1 MHVAGA
7 SRFTGTACRRA
18 GPTIDGQGCAVG
30 HLELWQGLPYLPI
43 MGIRAPCRGSGRP
56 RDPSVPLPVS
66 RSLSYLETFAWESTP
81 LGGRAGWPVALR
93 TTYDLLMASPFA
105 MCATWGAEQ
114 TLIYNHAYAPFLGAR
129 HPAALGQPI
138 HEVWVELWD
147 EIAPLIDRA
156 RAGEALHFVDKHFVM
171 TRNGYPEDTY
181 WSFSYSP
188 LRDGERI
195 VGMLNITTETTAS
208 VQAHRQRDIAEA
220 ALRRHNLTLEQEL
233 SARIDERD
241 SARAAKSSVLAAAER
256 VQLALAAGAI
266 IGTWYW
272 DLPTDRFTVDEAFAS
287 HFGLDPA
294 LGRDGLSLAQV
305 VANVHP
311 DDQAG
316 LAAAIADVLGRGGR
330 YAHQYR
336 VRRRDGRY
344 YWLEA
349 NGHVE
354 LAADGTPLRF
364 PGVLLDVDARRALAD
379 ERDRALAEL
388 RDLTATL
395 EQRVEERTAD
405 LRRSEEAL
413 RQSQKMEA
421 VGQLTGGLAHD
432 FNNLLA
438 GISGS
443 LDLMD
448 LRIGQGR
455 FTELEKY
462 LLAAQGSAK
471 RAAALTHRLLAFARR
486 QTLAPEAT
494 VVNQLVGGML
504 DLVQRTVGP
513 AIQVHFTSLPD
524 DQPLLVDQSQLE
536 NALLNLCINARDAMP
551 NGGRILIAAS
561 YRILGDGDTRDF
573 ELPPGRYLHL
583 SVTDTGSGMTAEV
596 AAKAFEPF
604 FTTKPMGQGT
614 GLGLSMIYGFARQ
627 SGGQLRLRST
637 PGEGTTVCLYLP
649 LRPVEQPG
657 ETPLADG
664 RPCPLEG
671 ANATVLVVDDE
682 PTVRM
687 LVTDLLRELGYVIIE
702 AADGAGG
709 LEVLHSDARIDLL
722 VTDVGLPGGMN
733 GRQLADAARVHRPA
747 LKVLFITGFAETSL
761 LSDGHLEPGMAIL
774 TKPFAVEA
782 LAQRVKGLVEV
793 G

>member
-1 MHVAGA
+1 M
-7 SRFTGTACRRA
+7 
-18 GPTIDGQGCAVG
+18 
-30 HLELWQGLPYLPI
+30 
-43 MGIRAPCRGSGRP
+43 
-56 RDPSVPLPVS
+56 
-66 RSLSYLETFAWESTP
+66 SYLETFAWESTP

-241 SARAAKSSVLAAAER
+241 SARAAESSVLAAAER

-443 LDLMD
+443 LDLMG

-561 YRILGDGDTRDF
+561 YRTLGDGDTRDF

-637 PGEGTTVCLYLP
+637 PEEGTTVCLYLP

-657 ETPLADG
+657 ETPLVDG

-782 LAQRVKGLVEV
+782 LAQRVKGLVA

>member
-1 MHVAGA
+1 M
-7 SRFTGTACRRA
+7 
-18 GPTIDGQGCAVG
+18 
-30 HLELWQGLPYLPI
+30 
-43 MGIRAPCRGSGRP
+43 
-56 RDPSVPLPVS
+56 
-66 RSLSYLETFAWESTP
+66 SYLETFAWESTP
-81 LGGRAGWPVALR
+81 LGGRTNWSIALR

-114 TLIYNHAYAPFLGAR
+114 TLIYNQAYAPFLGAR

-138 HEVWVELWD
+138 REVWVELWD

-156 RAGEALHFVDKHFVM
+156 QAGEALHFVDKHFLM

-188 LRDGERI
+188 LRDGEAI

-208 VQAHRQRDIAEA
+208 VQAHRQRDVAEA

-233 SARIDERD
+233 SARIDELD
-241 SARAAKSSVLAAAER
+241 SVRAAESSVLAAAER
-256 VQLALAAGAI
+256 VKLALAAGAI

-272 DLPTDRFTVDEAFAS
+272 DLPTDRFTVDEAFAT

-294 LGRDGLSLAQV
+294 LGHDGLSLAQV
-305 VANVHP
+305 VATVHP

-316 LAAAIADVLGRGGR
+316 LAAAIAEVLGRGGR

-349 NGHVE
+349 NGHVD
-354 LAADGTPLRF
+354 LAPDGTPLRF

-379 ERDRALAEL
+379 ERDRALADL
-388 RDLTATL
+388 RELTATL
-395 EQRVEERTAD
+395 EQRVEERTEE

-443 LDLMD
+443 LDLMS

-486 QTLAPEAT
+486 QTLAPEST
-494 VVNQLVGGML
+494 DVNQLVGGML

-513 AIQVHFTSLPD
+513 AIQVHFTRLPD

-536 NALLNLCINARDAMP
+536 NAVLNLCINARDAMP
-551 NGGRILIAAS
+551 NGGRILIEAS
-561 YRILGDGDTRDF
+561 HRTLGEANTRDF
-573 ELPPGRYLHL
+573 ELAPGRYLHL
-583 SVTDTGSGMTAEV
+583 SVTDTGSGMTADI
-596 AAKAFEPF
+596 AAKACEPF
-604 FTTKPMGQGT
+604 FTTKPLGQGT

-627 SGGQLRLRST
+627 SGGQLRLRSI

-649 LRPVEQPG
+649 LRPAERPCD
-657 ETPLADG
+657 TSLADG
-664 RPCPLEG
+664 RPCLLEG

-782 LAQRVKGLVEV
+782 LAQRVKGLVE

>member
-1 MHVAGA
+1 M
-7 SRFTGTACRRA
+7 
-18 GPTIDGQGCAVG
+18 
-30 HLELWQGLPYLPI
+30 
-43 MGIRAPCRGSGRP
+43 
-56 RDPSVPLPVS
+56 
-66 RSLSYLETFAWESTP
+66 SYLESFAWETTP
-81 LGGRAGWPVALR
+81 LGARASWPVALR

-114 TLIYNHAYAPFLGAR
+114 TLIYNQAYAPFLGAR

-138 HEVWVELWD
+138 DKVWAELWD
-147 EIAPLIDRA
+147 EIAPLIERTLS
-156 RAGEALHFVDKHFVM
+156 GEALHFVDKHFVM
-171 TRNGYPEDTY
+171 TRNGYPEDIY

-188 LRDGERI
+188 LRDGEAI
-195 VGMLNITTETTAS
+195 VGMLNITTETTAG
-208 VQAHRQRDIAEA
+208 VQAHHQRDVAEA
-220 ALRRHNLTLEQEL
+220 ALRRHNLTLEREL

-241 SARAAKSSVLAAAER
+241 SARAAESSVLAAAER

-272 DLPTDRFTVDEAFAS
+272 DLPTDRFTVDEAFALN
-287 HFGLDPA
+287 FGLDPA

-305 VANVHP
+305 VATVHP

-316 LAAAIADVLGRGGR
+316 LAAAIADVIGRGGR

-336 VRRRDGRY
+336 VRRGDGRY

-354 LAADGTPLRF
+354 LAPDGTPLRF

-395 EQRVEERTAD
+395 EQRVEERTEE

-443 LDLMD
+443 LDLMS

-551 NGGRILIAAS
+551 KGGRILIAAS
-561 YRILGDGDTRDF
+561 HRTLGEADSRDF
-573 ELPPGRYLHL
+573 ELAPGRYLHL
-583 SVTDTGSGMTAEV
+583 SVTDTGSGMTPEV

-649 LRPVEQPG
+649 LRPVERPCG
-657 ETPLADG
+657 LPLAEG
-664 RPCPLEG
+664 RPCLLEG
-671 ANATVLVVDDE
+671 AHATVLVVDDE

-733 GRQLADAARVHRPA
+733 GRQLADAARVQRPA

-782 LAQRVKGLVEV
+782 LAQRVKGLVA

>member
-1 MHVAGA
+1 MSDFA
-7 SRFTGTACRRA
+7 
-18 GPTIDGQGCAVG
+18 
-30 HLELWQGLPYLPI
+30 
-43 MGIRAPCRGSGRP
+43 
-56 RDPSVPLPVS
+56 
-66 RSLSYLETFAWESTP
+66 TFDWASTP
-81 LGGRAGWPVALR
+81 LGARLAWSAALR

-105 MCATWGAEQ
+105 MCAMWGPRR
-114 TLIYNHAYAPFLGAR
+114 TFFYNAAYAPFLGQR

-138 HEVWVELWD
+138 EQVWAELWD
-147 EIAPLIDRA
+147 EIAPLIDQA
-156 RAGEALHFVDKHFVM
+156 MAGEPVRFVDKQLVM
-171 TRNGYPEDTY
+171 TRNGYREETY
-181 WSFSYSP
+181 WTFSYSP
-188 LRDGERI
+188 LYEDETV
-195 VGMLNITTETTAS
+195 VGFLNITTETTAS
-208 VQAHRQRDIAEA
+208 VLAHRQRDAAEA
-220 ALRRHNLTLEQEL
+220 ALRRHNLSLEQEL
-233 SARIDERD
+233 SVRIDERD
-241 SARAAKSSVLAAAER
+241 SAREAESNARVNAER
-256 VQLALAAGAI
+256 VRLALAAGAI

-272 DLPTDRFTVDEAFAS
+272 DLPTDRFTVDEAFATS
-287 HFGLDPA
+287 FGLDPA
-294 LGRDGLSLAQV
+294 LGRIGLSLAQV
-305 VANVHP
+305 GANVHP

-316 LAAAIADVLGRGGR
+316 LAAAIAEVIGRGGR

-354 LAADGTPLRF
+354 LAPDGTPLRF

-379 ERDRALAEL
+379 ERDRALADL

-395 EQRVEERTAD
+395 EQRVEQRTQE

-421 VGQLTGGLAHD
+421 VGQLTGGIAHD

-443 LDLMD
+443 LDLMS

-486 QTLAPEAT
+486 QTLAPEPT
-494 VVNQLVGGML
+494 DVNQLIGGML

-513 AIQVHFTSLPD
+513 AIQVQFDSLPD

-551 NGGRILIAAS
+551 AGGRILIAAS
-561 YRILGDGDTRDF
+561 ERLIDEQGTHGFDLV
-573 ELPPGRYLHL
+573 PGRYLHL
-583 SVTDTGSGMTAEV
+583 SVTDTGSGMTPEV
-596 AAKAFEPF
+596 AAKACEPF

-627 SGGQLRLRST
+627 SGGQLRLRSV

-649 LRPVEQPG
+649 LRLAERLQTV
-657 ETPLADG
+657 PLAEG
-664 RPCPLEG
+664 VLGTLEG
-671 ANATVLVVDDE
+671 TNATILVVDDE

-687 LVTDLLRELGYVIIE
+687 LVTDLLRELGYLIVE
-702 AADGAGG
+702 AADGAAG
-709 LEVLHSDARIDLL
+709 LEMLQSDARIDLL
-722 VTDVGLPGGMN
+722 ITDVGLPGGMN

-761 LSDGHLEPGMAIL
+761 LSDGHLETGMAVL

-782 LAQRVKGLVEV
+782 LALRVKGLVE

>member
-1 MHVAGA
+1 M
-7 SRFTGTACRRA
+7 S
-18 GPTIDGQGCAVG
+18 P
-30 HLELWQGLPYLPI
+30 P
-43 MGIRAPCRGSGRP
+43 
-56 RDPSVPLPVS
+56 
-66 RSLSYLETFAWESTP
+66 LSYFETFAWEITP
-81 LGGRAGWPVALR
+81 LGGRDTWSAALA
-93 TTYDLLMASPFA
+93 TTYELLMASPFA
-105 MCATWGAEQ
+105 MCATWGPEQ
-114 TLIYNHAYAPFLGAR
+114 TLIYNAAYAPFLGAR
-129 HPAALGQPI
+129 HPQALGQPI
-138 HEVWVELWD
+138 HEVWAELWD
-147 EIAPLIDRA
+147 EIAPLIERA

-171 TRNGYPEDTY
+171 TRHGYAEDTY

-188 LRDGERI
+188 LRDGTTA
-195 VGMLNITTETTAS
+195 VGMLNISTETTAS
-208 VQAHRQRDIAEA
+208 VLAHRQRDVAEA
-220 ALRRHNLTLEQEL
+220 ALRRHNLSLEQEL

-241 SARAAKSSVLAAAER
+241 SARAAESSVLAAAER

-272 DLPTDRFTVDEAFAS
+272 DLPTDRFTVDEAFAVS
-287 HFGLDPA
+287 FGLDPA

-305 VANVHP
+305 VATVHP

-316 LAAAIADVLGRGGR
+316 LAAAIAEVIGRGGR

-336 VRRRDGRY
+336 VRRCDGRY

-354 LAADGTPLRF
+354 LAPDGTPLRF
-364 PGVLLDVDARRALAD
+364 PGVLLDVDARRALTD
-379 ERDRALAEL
+379 ERDCALADL
-388 RDLTATL
+388 RELTATL
-395 EQRVEERTAD
+395 EQRVVERTEE

-413 RQSQKMEA
+413 RQAQKMEA

-438 GISGS
+438 GIAGS
-443 LDLMD
+443 LDLMS

-486 QTLAPEAT
+486 QTLAPEPT
-494 VVNQLVGGML
+494 DVNQLVGGML

-513 AIQVHFTSLPD
+513 AIQVQFISLPD
-524 DQPLLVDQSQLE
+524 NQPLLVDQSQLE

-551 NGGRILIAAS
+551 TGGRILIEAS
-561 YRILGDGDTRDF
+561 YHQVDTQNVPRY
-573 ELPPGRYLHL
+573 ELAPGRYLHL
-583 SVTDTGSGMTAEV
+583 KVTDTGSGMTPEV
-596 AAKAFEPF
+596 AAKACEPF

-627 SGGQLRLRST
+627 SGGQLRLRSV

-649 LRPVEQPG
+649 LRLAEGLQPVPVPEG
-657 ETPLADG
+657 VIGA
-664 RPCPLEG
+664 LEG
-671 ANATVLVVDDE
+671 TNATILVVDDE

-702 AADGAGG
+702 AADGAAG
-709 LEVLHSDARIDLL
+709 LEVLQSDARIDLL

-761 LSDGHLEPGMAIL
+761 LSDGHLETGMAVL

-782 LAQRVKGLVEV
+782 LATRVKGLVE

>member
-1 MHVAGA
+1 M
-7 SRFTGTACRRA
+7 
-18 GPTIDGQGCAVG
+18 
-30 HLELWQGLPYLPI
+30 
-43 MGIRAPCRGSGRP
+43 
-56 RDPSVPLPVS
+56 
-66 RSLSYLETFAWESTP
+66 SYLESFAWETTP
-81 LGGRAGWPVALR
+81 LGRRADWSAALDAI
-93 TTYDLLMASPFA
+93 YEMLMASPFA
-105 MCATWGAEQ
+105 MCATWGTEQ
-114 TLIYNHAYAPFLGAR
+114 TLIYNHGYAPFLGAR
-129 HPAALGQPI
+129 HPAALGQPVQA
-138 HEVWVELWD
+138 VWAELWD
-147 EIAPLIDRA
+147 EIGPLIDRVL
-156 RAGEALHFVDKHFVM
+156 AGEALHFVDKHFVM

-188 LRDGERI
+188 LRDGASI

-208 VQAHRQRDIAEA
+208 VQAHRQRDVAEA

-233 SARIDERD
+233 SARIDELD
-241 SARAAKSSVLAAAER
+241 SARAAESSVLAAAER

-272 DLPTDRFTVDEAFAS
+272 DLPTDRFTVDEAFAIN
-287 HFGLDPA
+287 FGLDPA

-305 VANVHP
+305 VATVHP

-316 LAAAIADVLGRGGR
+316 LAAAIAEVIGRGGR

-336 VRRRDGRY
+336 VRRRDGHY

-354 LAADGTPLRF
+354 LAPDGTPLRF

-379 ERDRALAEL
+379 ERDRALADL

-395 EQRVEERTAD
+395 EQRVEERTEE

-421 VGQLTGGLAHD
+421 VGQLTGGIAHD

-443 LDLMD
+443 LDLMS

-462 LLAAQGSAK
+462 LTAAQGSAK

-494 VVNQLVGGML
+494 DVNQLVGGML

-513 AIQVHFTSLPD
+513 AIQVQFNSLPD
-524 DQPLLVDQSQLE
+524 NQPLLVDQSQLE

-551 NGGRILIAAS
+551 VGGRILIAAS
-561 YRILGDGDTRDF
+561 ERLIEAQGADGFD
-573 ELPPGRYLHL
+573 LVPGHYLHL
-583 SVTDTGSGMTAEV
+583 SVADTGSGMTPEV
-596 AAKAFEPF
+596 AAKACEPF
-604 FTTKPMGQGT
+604 FTTKPLGQGT

-627 SGGQLRLRST
+627 SGGQLRLRSKV
-637 PGEGTTVCLYLP
+637 GEGTTVCLYLP
-649 LRPVEQPG
+649 LRPAECPS
-657 ETPLADG
+657 EPALACDLTG
-664 RPCPLEG
+664 TLEG

-709 LEVLHSDARIDLL
+709 LEVLHSDARVDLL

-774 TKPFAVEA
+774 TKPFAVDT
-782 LAQRVKGLVEV
+782 LAQRVKGLVE

>member
-1 MHVAGA
+1 M
-7 SRFTGTACRRA
+7 
-18 GPTIDGQGCAVG
+18 
-30 HLELWQGLPYLPI
+30 
-43 MGIRAPCRGSGRP
+43 
-56 RDPSVPLPVS
+56 
-66 RSLSYLETFAWESTP
+66 SYLESFAWETTP
-81 LGGRAGWPVALR
+81 LGARASWPVALR

-114 TLIYNHAYAPFLGAR
+114 TLIYNQAYAPFLGAR

-138 HEVWVELWD
+138 DKVWAELWD
-147 EIAPLIDRA
+147 EIAPLIERTLS
-156 RAGEALHFVDKHFVM
+156 GEALHFVDKHFVM

-188 LRDGERI
+188 LRDGEAI
-195 VGMLNITTETTAS
+195 VGMLNITTETTAG
-208 VQAHRQRDIAEA
+208 VQALHQRDVAEA

-241 SARAAKSSVLAAAER
+241 SARAAESSVLAAAER

-272 DLPTDRFTVDEAFAS
+272 DLPTDRFTVDEAFAIN
-287 HFGLDPA
+287 FGLDPA

-305 VANVHP
+305 VASVHP

-316 LAAAIADVLGRGGR
+316 LAAAIADVIARGGR

-336 VRRRDGRY
+336 VRRSDGRY

-354 LAADGTPLRF
+354 LAPDGTPLRF

-395 EQRVEERTAD
+395 EQRVEERTEE

-443 LDLMD
+443 LDLMS

-551 NGGRILIAAS
+551 KGGRILIAAS
-561 YRILGDGDTRDF
+561 HRTLGEADSRDF
-573 ELPPGRYLHL
+573 ELAPGRYLHL
-583 SVTDTGSGMTAEV
+583 SVTDTGSGMPPEV

-627 SGGQLRLRST
+627 SGGQLRLRSM

-649 LRPVEQPG
+649 LRPVERPYGSPLAAGQPG
-657 ETPLADG
+657 L
-664 RPCPLEG
+664 LEG
-671 ANATVLVVDDE
+671 AHATVLVVDDE

-733 GRQLADAARVHRPA
+733 GRQLADAARVQRPA

-782 LAQRVKGLVEV
+782 LAQRVKGLVA

>member
-1 MHVAGA
+1 
-7 SRFTGTACRRA
+7 
-18 GPTIDGQGCAVG
+18 
-30 HLELWQGLPYLPI
+30 
-43 MGIRAPCRGSGRP
+43 
-56 RDPSVPLPVS
+56 
-66 RSLSYLETFAWESTP
+66 LSYLESFAWETTP
-81 LGGRAGWPVALR
+81 LGARASWPVALR

-114 TLIYNHAYAPFLGAR
+114 TLIYNQAYAPFLGAR

-138 HEVWVELWD
+138 DKVWAELWD
-147 EIAPLIDRA
+147 EIAPLIERTLS
-156 RAGEALHFVDKHFVM
+156 GEALHFVDKHFVM

-188 LRDGERI
+188 LRDGEAI
-195 VGMLNITTETTAS
+195 VGMLNITTETTAG
-208 VQAHRQRDIAEA
+208 VQAHHQRDVAEA

-241 SARAAKSSVLAAAER
+241 SARAAESSVLAAAER

-272 DLPTDRFTVDEAFAS
+272 DLPTDRFTVDEAFAMN
-287 HFGLDPA
+287 FGLDPA

-305 VANVHP
+305 VATVHP

-316 LAAAIADVLGRGGR
+316 LAAAIADVIARGGR

-336 VRRRDGRY
+336 VRRSDGRY

-354 LAADGTPLRF
+354 LAPDGTPLRF

-395 EQRVEERTAD
+395 EQRVEERTEE

-443 LDLMD
+443 LDLMS

-551 NGGRILIAAS
+551 KGGRILIAAS
-561 YRILGDGDTRDF
+561 HRTLGEGDSRDF
-573 ELPPGRYLHL
+573 ELAPGRYLHL
-583 SVTDTGSGMTAEV
+583 SVTDTGSGMPPEV

-627 SGGQLRLRST
+627 SGGQLRLRSM

-649 LRPVEQPG
+649 LRPV
-657 ETPLADG
+657 G
-664 RPCPLEG
+664 RPCGLPLAAGQPGLLEG
-671 ANATVLVVDDE
+671 AHATVLVVDDE

-733 GRQLADAARVHRPA
+733 GRQLADAARVQRPA

-782 LAQRVKGLVEV
+782 LAQRVRSLVA

>member
-1 MHVAGA
+1 M
-7 SRFTGTACRRA
+7 
-18 GPTIDGQGCAVG
+18 
-30 HLELWQGLPYLPI
+30 
-43 MGIRAPCRGSGRP
+43 
-56 RDPSVPLPVS
+56 
-66 RSLSYLETFAWESTP
+66 SYLESFAWETTP
-81 LGGRAGWPVALR
+81 LGARASWPVALR

-114 TLIYNHAYAPFLGAR
+114 TLIYNQAYAPFLGAR
-129 HPAALGQPI
+129 HPAALGLPI
-138 HEVWVELWD
+138 DEVWAELWD
-147 EIAPLIDRA
+147 EIAPLIA
-156 RAGEALHFVDKHFVM
+156 RTLAGEALHFVDKHFVM

-208 VQAHRQRDIAEA
+208 VQAHRQRDVAEA

-233 SARIDERD
+233 SARIDELD
-241 SARAAKSSVLAAAER
+241 SARAAESSVLAAAER

-272 DLPTDRFTVDEAFAS
+272 DLPTDRFTVDEAFAIN
-287 HFGLDPA
+287 FGLDPA

-305 VANVHP
+305 VATVHP

-316 LAAAIADVLGRGGR
+316 LAAAIADVIGRGGR

-336 VRRRDGRY
+336 VRRSDGRY

-354 LAADGTPLRF
+354 LAPDGTPLRF

-379 ERDRALAEL
+379 ERDRALADL

-395 EQRVEERTAD
+395 EQRVEERTEE

-443 LDLMD
+443 LDLMS

-462 LLAAQGSAK
+462 LTAAQSSAK

-494 VVNQLVGGML
+494 EVNQLVGGLL

-513 AIQVHFTSLPD
+513 AIQVQFSSLPD

-551 NGGRILIAAS
+551 KGGRILIAAS
-561 YRILGDGDTRDF
+561 HRTLGEADIRDF
-573 ELPPGRYLHL
+573 ELAPGRYLHL
-583 SVTDTGSGMTAEV
+583 SVTD
-596 AAKAFEPF
+596 
-604 FTTKPMGQGT
+604 
-614 GLGLSMIYGFARQ
+614 
-627 SGGQLRLRST
+627 
-637 PGEGTTVCLYLP
+637 
-649 LRPVEQPG
+649 
-657 ETPLADG
+657 
-664 RPCPLEG
+664 
-671 ANATVLVVDDE
+671 
-682 PTVRM
+682 
-687 LVTDLLRELGYVIIE
+687 
-702 AADGAGG
+702 
-709 LEVLHSDARIDLL
+709 
-722 VTDVGLPGGMN
+722 
-733 GRQLADAARVHRPA
+733 
-747 LKVLFITGFAETSL
+747 
-761 LSDGHLEPGMAIL
+761 
-774 TKPFAVEA
+774 
-782 LAQRVKGLVEV
+782 
-793 G
+793 

>member
-1 MHVAGA
+1 M
-7 SRFTGTACRRA
+7 
-18 GPTIDGQGCAVG
+18 
-30 HLELWQGLPYLPI
+30 
-43 MGIRAPCRGSGRP
+43 
-56 RDPSVPLPVS
+56 
-66 RSLSYLETFAWESTP
+66 SYLESFAWETTP
-81 LGGRAGWPVALR
+81 LGARASWPVALR

-114 TLIYNHAYAPFLGAR
+114 TLIYNQAYAPFLGAR

-138 HEVWVELWD
+138 DKVWAELWD
-147 EIAPLIDRA
+147 EIAPLIERTLS
-156 RAGEALHFVDKHFVM
+156 GEALHFVDKHFVM

-188 LRDGERI
+188 LRDGEAI
-195 VGMLNITTETTAS
+195 VGMLNITTETTAG
-208 VQAHRQRDIAEA
+208 VQAHHQRDVAEA

-241 SARAAKSSVLAAAER
+241 SARAAESSVLAAAER

-272 DLPTDRFTVDEAFAS
+272 DLPTDRFTVDEAFAIN
-287 HFGLDPA
+287 FGLDPA

-305 VANVHP
+305 VATVHP

-316 LAAAIADVLGRGGR
+316 LAAAIADVIARGGR

-336 VRRRDGRY
+336 VRRSDGRY

-354 LAADGTPLRF
+354 LAPDGTPLRF

-395 EQRVEERTAD
+395 EQRVEERTEE

-443 LDLMD
+443 LDLMS

-551 NGGRILIAAS
+551 KGGRILIAAS
-561 YRILGDGDTRDF
+561 HRTLGEGDSRDF
-573 ELPPGRYLHL
+573 ELAPGRYLHL
-583 SVTDTGSGMTAEV
+583 SVTDTGSGMPPEV

-627 SGGQLRLRST
+627 SGGQLRLRSM

-649 LRPVEQPG
+649 LRPV
-657 ETPLADG
+657 G
-664 RPCPLEG
+664 RPCGSPLAAGQPGLLEG
-671 ANATVLVVDDE
+671 AHATVLVVDDE

-733 GRQLADAARVHRPA
+733 GRQLADAARVQRPA

-782 LAQRVKGLVEV
+782 LAQRVRSLVA

>member
-1 MHVAGA
+1 
-7 SRFTGTACRRA
+7 
-18 GPTIDGQGCAVG
+18 
-30 HLELWQGLPYLPI
+30 
-43 MGIRAPCRGSGRP
+43 
-56 RDPSVPLPVS
+56 
-66 RSLSYLETFAWESTP
+66 
-81 LGGRAGWPVALR
+81 
-93 TTYDLLMASPFA
+93 

-114 TLIYNHAYAPFLGAR
+114 TLIYNQAYAPFLGAR

-138 HEVWVELWD
+138 DKVWAELWD
-147 EIAPLIDRA
+147 EIAPLIERTL
-156 RAGEALHFVDKHFVM
+156 AGEALHFVDKHFVM

-188 LRDGERI
+188 LRDGEAI
-195 VGMLNITTETTAS
+195 VGMLNITTETTAG
-208 VQAHRQRDIAEA
+208 VQALHQRDVAEA

-241 SARAAKSSVLAAAER
+241 SARAAESSVLAAAER

-272 DLPTDRFTVDEAFAS
+272 DLPTDRFTVDEAFAIN
-287 HFGLDPA
+287 FGLDPA

-305 VANVHP
+305 VASVHP

-316 LAAAIADVLGRGGR
+316 LAAAIADVIARGGR

-336 VRRRDGRY
+336 VRRSDGRY

-354 LAADGTPLRF
+354 LAPDGTPLRF

-395 EQRVEERTAD
+395 EQRVEERTEE

-443 LDLMD
+443 LDLMS

-551 NGGRILIAAS
+551 KGGRILIAAS
-561 YRILGDGDTRDF
+561 HRTLGEADSRDF
-573 ELPPGRYLHL
+573 ELAPGRYLHL
-583 SVTDTGSGMTAEV
+583 SVTDTGSGMPPEV

-627 SGGQLRLRST
+627 SGGQLRLRSM

-649 LRPVEQPG
+649 LRPVEQPCG
-657 ETPLADG
+657 SPLAAG
-664 RPCPLEG
+664 QSGLLEG
-671 ANATVLVVDDE
+671 AHATVLVVDDE

-733 GRQLADAARVHRPA
+733 GRQLADAARVQRPA

-782 LAQRVKGLVEV
+782 LAQRVKGLVA

>member
-1 MHVAGA
+1 M
-7 SRFTGTACRRA
+7 
-18 GPTIDGQGCAVG
+18 
-30 HLELWQGLPYLPI
+30 
-43 MGIRAPCRGSGRP
+43 
-56 RDPSVPLPVS
+56 
-66 RSLSYLETFAWESTP
+66 SYLESFAWETTP
-81 LGGRAGWPVALR
+81 LGARASWPVALR

-114 TLIYNHAYAPFLGAR
+114 TLIYNQAYAPFLGAR

-138 HEVWVELWD
+138 DKVWAELWD
-147 EIAPLIDRA
+147 EIAPLIERTLS
-156 RAGEALHFVDKHFVM
+156 GEALHFVDKHFVM

-188 LRDGERI
+188 LRDGEAI
-195 VGMLNITTETTAS
+195 VGMLNITTETTAG
-208 VQAHRQRDIAEA
+208 VQAHHQRDVAEA

-241 SARAAKSSVLAAAER
+241 SARAAESSVLAAAER

-272 DLPTDRFTVDEAFAS
+272 DLPTDRFTVDEAFAIN
-287 HFGLDPA
+287 FGLDPA

-305 VANVHP
+305 VATVHP

-316 LAAAIADVLGRGGR
+316 LAAAIADVIARGGR

-336 VRRRDGRY
+336 VRRSDGRY

-354 LAADGTPLRF
+354 LAPDGTPLRF

-395 EQRVEERTAD
+395 EQRVEERTEE

-443 LDLMD
+443 LDLMS

-561 YRILGDGDTRDF
+561 HRTLGEGDSRDF
-573 ELPPGRYLHL
+573 ELAPGRYLHL
-583 SVTDTGSGMTAEV
+583 SVTDTGSGMPPEV

-627 SGGQLRLRST
+627 SGGQLRLRSM

-649 LRPVEQPG
+649 LRPV
-657 ETPLADG
+657 G
-664 RPCPLEG
+664 RPCGSPLAAGQPGLLEG
-671 ANATVLVVDDE
+671 AHATVLVVDDE

-733 GRQLADAARVHRPA
+733 GRQLADAARVQRPA

-782 LAQRVKGLVEV
+782 LAQRVRSLVA

>member
-1 MHVAGA
+1 
-7 SRFTGTACRRA
+7 
-18 GPTIDGQGCAVG
+18 
-30 HLELWQGLPYLPI
+30 
-43 MGIRAPCRGSGRP
+43 
-56 RDPSVPLPVS
+56 
-66 RSLSYLETFAWESTP
+66 
-81 LGGRAGWPVALR
+81 
-93 TTYDLLMASPFA
+93 

>member
-1 MHVAGA
+1 
-7 SRFTGTACRRA
+7 
-18 GPTIDGQGCAVG
+18 
-30 HLELWQGLPYLPI
+30 
-43 MGIRAPCRGSGRP
+43 
-56 RDPSVPLPVS
+56 
-66 RSLSYLETFAWESTP
+66 
-81 LGGRAGWPVALR
+81 
-93 TTYDLLMASPFA
+93 

-114 TLIYNHAYAPFLGAR
+114 TLIYNPAYAPFLGAR

-138 HEVWVELWD
+138 HEVWAELWC
-147 EIAPLIDRA
+147 EIAPLIERTL
-156 RAGEALHFVDKHFVM
+156 AGEALHFVDKHFVM

-188 LRDGERI
+188 LRDGETI

-208 VQAHRQRDIAEA
+208 VQAHRQRDVAEA
-220 ALRRHNLTLEQEL
+220 ALRRHNLSLEQEL

-241 SARAAKSSVLAAAER
+241 SAREAESNARVNAER
-256 VQLALAAGAI
+256 VRLALAAGAI

-272 DLPTDRFTVDEAFAS
+272 DLPTDRFTVDEAFAAS
-287 HFGLDPA
+287 FGLDPA
-294 LGRDGLSLAQV
+294 LGRSGLSLAQV

-316 LAAAIADVLGRGGR
+316 LATAIAEVIGRGGR

-354 LAADGTPLRF
+354 LAPDGTPLRF
-364 PGVLLDVDARRALAD
+364 PGVLLDVDGRRALAD
-379 ERDRALAEL
+379 ERDRALADL
-388 RDLTATL
+388 RELTATL
-395 EQRVEERTAD
+395 EQRVEERTEE

-443 LDLMD
+443 LDLMS

-486 QTLAPEAT
+486 QTLAPEPT
-494 VVNQLVGGML
+494 LVNQLVGGML

-513 AIQVHFTSLPD
+513 SIQVQFVSLPD

-551 NGGRILIAAS
+551 GGGRILIEAS
-561 YRILGDGDTRDF
+561 YLQVGTSATPDF
-573 ELPPGRYLHL
+573 ELAAGRYLHL
-583 SVTDTGSGMTAEV
+583 RVTDSGSGMTPDV

-627 SGGQLRLRST
+627 SGGQLRLRSA
-637 PGEGTTVCLYLP
+637 PGAGTTVCLYLP
-649 LRPVEQPG
+649 LR
-657 ETPLADG
+657 LAE
-664 RPCPLEG
+664 RPCELAEAKRLGVALEG

-733 GRQLADAARVHRPA
+733 GRQLADAARVYRPA

-761 LSDGHLEPGMAIL
+761 LNDGHLEPGMAIL
-774 TKPFAVEA
+774 TKPFAVET
-782 LAQRVKGLVEV
+782 LAQRVKGLVE

>member
-1 MHVAGA
+1 
-7 SRFTGTACRRA
+7 
-18 GPTIDGQGCAVG
+18 
-30 HLELWQGLPYLPI
+30 
-43 MGIRAPCRGSGRP
+43 
-56 RDPSVPLPVS
+56 
-66 RSLSYLETFAWESTP
+66 LSYLESFAWETTP
-81 LGGRAGWPVALR
+81 LGRRADWSAALNAI
-93 TTYDLLMASPFA
+93 YDMLMASPFA
-105 MCATWGAEQ
+105 MCATWGPEQ
-114 TLIYNHAYAPFLGAR
+114 TLIYNHGYAPFLGAR
-129 HPAALGQPI
+129 HPAALGQPVQA
-138 HEVWVELWD
+138 VWAELWD
-147 EIAPLIDRA
+147 EIGPLIDRVL
-156 RAGEALHFVDKHFVM
+156 AGEALHFVDKHFVM

-188 LRDGERI
+188 LRDGAAI

-208 VQAHRQRDIAEA
+208 VQAHRQRDVAEA

-233 SARIDERD
+233 SARIDELD
-241 SARAAKSSVLAAAER
+241 SARAAESSVLAAAER

-272 DLPTDRFTVDEAFAS
+272 DLPTDRFTVDEAFAVN
-287 HFGLDPA
+287 FGLDPA

-305 VANVHP
+305 VATVHP

-316 LAAAIADVLGRGGR
+316 LAAAIAEVIGRGGR

-336 VRRRDGRY
+336 VRRSDGRY

-354 LAADGTPLRF
+354 LAPDGTPLRF

-379 ERDRALAEL
+379 ERDRALADL

-395 EQRVEERTAD
+395 EQRVEERTEE

-421 VGQLTGGLAHD
+421 VGQLTGGIAHD

-443 LDLMD
+443 LDLMS

-455 FTELEKY
+455 FTELDKY
-462 LLAAQGSAK
+462 LTAAQGSAK

-494 VVNQLVGGML
+494 DVNQLVGGML

-513 AIQVHFTSLPD
+513 AIQVQFSSLLD
-524 DQPLLVDQSQLE
+524 NQPLLVDQSQLE

-551 NGGRILIAAS
+551 AGGRILIAAS
-561 YRILGDGDTRDF
+561 ERLIEVQGANGF
-573 ELPPGRYLHL
+573 ELVPGRYLHL
-583 SVTDTGSGMTAEV
+583 SVTDTGSGMTPEV
-596 AAKAFEPF
+596 AAKACEPF

-627 SGGQLRLRST
+627 SGGQLRLRSVV
-637 PGEGTTVCLYLP
+637 GEGTTVCLYLP
-649 LRPVEQPG
+649 LRPAE
-657 ETPLADG
+657 
-664 RPCPLEG
+664 CPSGSARAGDLQGTLEG

-709 LEVLHSDARIDLL
+709 LEVLHSDARVDLL

-774 TKPFAVEA
+774 TKPFAVDT
-782 LAQRVKGLVEV
+782 LAQRVKGLVE

>member
-1 MHVAGA
+1 M
-7 SRFTGTACRRA
+7 
-18 GPTIDGQGCAVG
+18 
-30 HLELWQGLPYLPI
+30 
-43 MGIRAPCRGSGRP
+43 
-56 RDPSVPLPVS
+56 
-66 RSLSYLETFAWESTP
+66 SYLERFAWETTP
-81 LGGRAGWPVALR
+81 LGARASWPVALR

-114 TLIYNHAYAPFLGAR
+114 TLIYNQAYAPFLGAR

-138 HEVWVELWD
+138 QDIWAELWD
-147 EIAPLIDRA
+147 EIAPLIERA
-156 RAGEALHFVDKHFVM
+156 LSGEALHFVDKHFVM

-188 LRDGERI
+188 LRDGEAI

-208 VQAHRQRDIAEA
+208 VQAHHQRDVAEA

-233 SARIDERD
+233 SARIDELD
-241 SARAAKSSVLAAAER
+241 SARAAESSVLAAAER

-272 DLPTDRFTVDEAFAS
+272 DLPTDRFTVDEAFALN
-287 HFGLDPA
+287 FGLDPA

-305 VANVHP
+305 VATVHP

-316 LAAAIADVLGRGGR
+316 LAAAIAEVIDRGGR

-354 LAADGTPLRF
+354 LAPDGTPLRF

-395 EQRVEERTAD
+395 EQRVEERTEE

-443 LDLMD
+443 LDLMS

-551 NGGRILIAAS
+551 KGGRILIAAS
-561 YRILGDGDTRDF
+561 HRTLGEADTRDF
-573 ELPPGRYLHL
+573 ELTPGRYLHL
-583 SVTDTGSGMTAEV
+583 SVTDTGSGMTPEV

-604 FTTKPMGQGT
+604 FTTKPIGQGT

-649 LRPVEQPG
+649 LRPVERPCAL
-657 ETPLADG
+657 PLTEG
-664 RPCPLEG
+664 QPCPLEG
-671 ANATVLVVDDE
+671 AHATVLVVDDE

-687 LVTDLLRELGYVIIE
+687 LVTNLLRELGYVIIE

-733 GRQLADAARVHRPA
+733 GRQLADAARVQRPA

-782 LAQRVKGLVEV
+782 LAQRVRSLVA

>member
-1 MHVAGA
+1 M
-7 SRFTGTACRRA
+7 
-18 GPTIDGQGCAVG
+18 
-30 HLELWQGLPYLPI
+30 
-43 MGIRAPCRGSGRP
+43 
-56 RDPSVPLPVS
+56 
-66 RSLSYLETFAWESTP
+66 SYLESFAWETTP
-81 LGGRAGWPVALR
+81 LGRRADWSAALEAI
-93 TTYDLLMASPFA
+93 YDMLMASPFA
-105 MCATWGAEQ
+105 MCATWGPEQ
-114 TLIYNHAYAPFLGAR
+114 TLIYNHGYAPFLGAR
-129 HPAALGQPI
+129 HPAALGQPVQ
-138 HEVWVELWD
+138 EVWAELWD
-147 EIAPLIDRA
+147 EIGPLIDQVL
-156 RAGEALHFVDKHFVM
+156 AGEALHFVDKHFVM

-188 LRDGERI
+188 LRDGAAI

-208 VQAHRQRDIAEA
+208 VQAHRQRDVAEA

-233 SARIDERD
+233 SARIDELD
-241 SARAAKSSVLAAAER
+241 SARAAESSVLAAAER

-272 DLPTDRFTVDEAFAS
+272 DLPTDRFTVDEAFAVN
-287 HFGLDPA
+287 FGLDPA

-305 VANVHP
+305 VATVHP

-316 LAAAIADVLGRGGR
+316 LAAAIAEVIGRGGR

-354 LAADGTPLRF
+354 LAPDGTPLRF

-379 ERDRALAEL
+379 ERDRALADL

-395 EQRVEERTAD
+395 EQRVEERTEE

-421 VGQLTGGLAHD
+421 VGQLTGGIAHD

-443 LDLMD
+443 LDLMN

-455 FTELEKY
+455 FTELDKY
-462 LLAAQGSAK
+462 LTAAQGSAK

-494 VVNQLVGGML
+494 DVNQLVGGML

-513 AIQVHFTSLPD
+513 AIQVQFSSLPD
-524 DQPLLVDQSQLE
+524 NQPLLVDQSQLE

-551 NGGRILIAAS
+551 AGGRILIAAS
-561 YRILGDGDTRDF
+561 ERLIEVQGANGF
-573 ELPPGRYLHL
+573 ELVPGRYLHL
-583 SVTDTGSGMTAEV
+583 SVTDTGSGMTPEV
-596 AAKAFEPF
+596 AAKACEPF

-627 SGGQLRLRST
+627 SGGQLRLRSVV
-637 PGEGTTVCLYLP
+637 GEGTTVCLYLP
-649 LRPVEQPG
+649 LRPAECPSESARTCG
-657 ETPLADG
+657 LAG
-664 RPCPLEG
+664 TLEG
-671 ANATVLVVDDE
+671 VNATVLVVDDE

-709 LEVLHSDARIDLL
+709 LEVLHSDARVDLL

-774 TKPFAVEA
+774 TKPFAVDT
-782 LAQRVKGLVEV
+782 LAQRVKGLVE

>member
-1 MHVAGA
+1 M
-7 SRFTGTACRRA
+7 
-18 GPTIDGQGCAVG
+18 
-30 HLELWQGLPYLPI
+30 
-43 MGIRAPCRGSGRP
+43 
-56 RDPSVPLPVS
+56 
-66 RSLSYLETFAWESTP
+66 SYLESFAWETTP
-81 LGGRAGWPVALR
+81 LGPRADWPAALLAIHQ
-93 TTYDLLMASPFA
+93 LLLASPFA
-105 MCATWGAEQ
+105 MCATWGPEQ
-114 TLIYNHAYAPFLGAR
+114 TLLYNAAYAPFLGVR

-138 HEVWVELWD
+138 QVVWAELWD
-147 EIAPLIDRA
+147 EIGPLIDRILL
-156 RAGEALHFVDKHFVM
+156 GEALQFVDKHFVM
-171 TRNGYPEDTY
+171 TRHGYPEDTY
-181 WSFSYSP
+181 WTFSYSP
-188 LRDGERI
+188 LWDGATI
-195 VGMLNITTETTAS
+195 AGMLNITTETTAS
-208 VQAHRQRDIAEA
+208 VQAHRQRDAAEA
-220 ALRRHNLTLEQEL
+220 ALRRHNLSLEQEL

-241 SARAAKSSVLAAAER
+241 SARAAESSVLEAAER

-272 DLPTDRFTVDEAFAS
+272 DLPTDRFTVDEAFAIN
-287 HFGLDPA
+287 FGLDPA
-294 LGRDGLSLAQV
+294 IGRDGLSLAQV
-305 VANVHP
+305 VATVHP

-316 LAAAIADVLGRGGR
+316 LATAIAEVIGRGGR

-344 YWLEA
+344 YWVEA
-349 NGHVE
+349 NGLVE
-354 LAADGTPLRF
+354 RAPDGTPLRF

-395 EQRVEERTAD
+395 EQRVEQRTEE

-443 LDLMD
+443 LDLMS
-448 LRIGQGR
+448 LRLGQGR
-455 FTELEKY
+455 FTDLEKY

-486 QTLAPEAT
+486 QTLAPEPT
-494 VVNQLVGGML
+494 DVNQLVGGML

-513 AIQVHFTSLPD
+513 AIQVQFSRLPD

-551 NGGRILIAAS
+551 AGGHLLIAAS
-561 YRILGDGDTRDF
+561 ERLIEAQGADGF
-573 ELPPGRYLHL
+573 ELVPGRYLHL
-583 SVTDTGSGMTAEV
+583 SVTDTGSGMTPEV
-596 AAKAFEPF
+596 AAKACEPF
-604 FTTKPMGQGT
+604 FTTKPLGQGT

-627 SGGQLRLRST
+627 SGGQLRLRSVM
-637 PGEGTTVCLYLP
+637 GEGTTVCLYLP
-649 LRPVEQPG
+649 LYPAGRLPEPVNASQPG
-657 ETPLADG
+657 G
-664 RPCPLEG
+664 ILEG

-709 LEVLHSDARIDLL
+709 LEVLHSDAHIDLL
-722 VTDVGLPGGMN
+722 VTDVGLPGGLN

-782 LAQRVKGLVEV
+782 LARRVKGLVE

>member
-1 MHVAGA
+1 
-7 SRFTGTACRRA
+7 
-18 GPTIDGQGCAVG
+18 
-30 HLELWQGLPYLPI
+30 
-43 MGIRAPCRGSGRP
+43 
-56 RDPSVPLPVS
+56 
-66 RSLSYLETFAWESTP
+66 LSYLESFAWETTP
-81 LGGRAGWPVALR
+81 LGARASWPVALR

-114 TLIYNHAYAPFLGAR
+114 TLIYNQAYAPFLGAR

-138 HEVWVELWD
+138 DKVWAELWD
-147 EIAPLIDRA
+147 EIAPLIERTLS
-156 RAGEALHFVDKHFVM
+156 GEALHFVDKHFVM

-188 LRDGERI
+188 LRDGEAI
-195 VGMLNITTETTAS
+195 VGMLNITTETTAG
-208 VQAHRQRDIAEA
+208 VQAHHQRDVAEA

-241 SARAAKSSVLAAAER
+241 SARAAESSVLAAAER

-272 DLPTDRFTVDEAFAS
+272 DLPTDRFTVDEAFAIN
-287 HFGLDPA
+287 FGLDPA

-305 VANVHP
+305 VATVHP

-316 LAAAIADVLGRGGR
+316 LAAAIADVIARGGR

-336 VRRRDGRY
+336 VRRSDGRY

-354 LAADGTPLRF
+354 LAPDGTPLRF

-395 EQRVEERTAD
+395 EQRVEERTEE

-443 LDLMD
+443 LDLMS

-561 YRILGDGDTRDF
+561 HRTLGEGDSRDF
-573 ELPPGRYLHL
+573 ELAPGRYLHL
-583 SVTDTGSGMTAEV
+583 SVTDTGSGMPPEV

-627 SGGQLRLRST
+627 SGGQLRLRSM

-649 LRPVEQPG
+649 LRPV
-657 ETPLADG
+657 G
-664 RPCPLEG
+664 RPCGSPLAAGQPGLLEG
-671 ANATVLVVDDE
+671 AHATVLVVDDE

-733 GRQLADAARVHRPA
+733 GRQLADAARVQRPA

-782 LAQRVKGLVEV
+782 LAQRVRSLVA

>member
-1 MHVAGA
+1 M
-7 SRFTGTACRRA
+7 
-18 GPTIDGQGCAVG
+18 
-30 HLELWQGLPYLPI
+30 
-43 MGIRAPCRGSGRP
+43 
-56 RDPSVPLPVS
+56 
-66 RSLSYLETFAWESTP
+66 SYLESFAWETTP
-81 LGGRAGWPVALR
+81 LGPRADWPAALLAIHQ
-93 TTYDLLMASPFA
+93 LLLASPFA
-105 MCATWGAEQ
+105 MCATWGPEQ
-114 TLIYNHAYAPFLGAR
+114 TLLYNAAYAPFLGVR

-138 HEVWVELWD
+138 QVVWAELWD
-147 EIAPLIDRA
+147 EIGPLIDRTLL
-156 RAGEALHFVDKHFVM
+156 GEALQFVDKHFVM
-171 TRNGYPEDTY
+171 TRHGYPEDTY
-181 WSFSYSP
+181 WTFSYSP
-188 LRDGERI
+188 LWDGASI

-208 VQAHRQRDIAEA
+208 VQAHRQRDAAEA
-220 ALRRHNLTLEQEL
+220 ALRRHNLSLEQEL

-241 SARAAKSSVLAAAER
+241 SARAAESSVLEAAER

-272 DLPTDRFTVDEAFAS
+272 DLPTDRFTVDEAFAIN
-287 HFGLDPA
+287 FGLDPA

-305 VANVHP
+305 VATVHP
-311 DDQAG
+311 DDQVG
-316 LAAAIADVLGRGGR
+316 LATAIAEVIGRGGR

-344 YWLEA
+344 YWVEA
-349 NGHVE
+349 NGLVE
-354 LAADGTPLRF
+354 RAPDGTPLRF

-395 EQRVEERTAD
+395 EQRVEERTEE

-443 LDLMD
+443 LDLMS
-448 LRIGQGR
+448 LRLGQGR
-455 FTELEKY
+455 FTDLDKY

-486 QTLAPEAT
+486 QTLAPEPT
-494 VVNQLVGGML
+494 DVNQLVGGML

-513 AIQVHFTSLPD
+513 AIQVQFTRLPD

-551 NGGRILIAAS
+551 AGGHLLIAAS
-561 YRILGDGDTRDF
+561 ERLIEEQGADGFD
-573 ELPPGRYLHL
+573 LVPGRYLHL
-583 SVTDTGSGMTAEV
+583 SVTDTGSGMTPEV
-596 AAKAFEPF
+596 AAKACEPF
-604 FTTKPMGQGT
+604 FTTKPLGQGT

-627 SGGQLRLRST
+627 SGGQLRLRSVV
-637 PGEGTTVCLYLP
+637 GEGTTVCLYLP
-649 LRPVEQPG
+649 LYPAGRLPEPVNASQPG
-657 ETPLADG
+657 G
-664 RPCPLEG
+664 ILEG
-671 ANATVLVVDDE
+671 ADATVLVVDDE

-709 LEVLHSDARIDLL
+709 LEVLHSDAHIDLL
-722 VTDVGLPGGMN
+722 ITDVGLPGGLN

-782 LAQRVKGLVEV
+782 LAHRVKGLVE

>member
-1 MHVAGA
+1 
-7 SRFTGTACRRA
+7 
-18 GPTIDGQGCAVG
+18 
-30 HLELWQGLPYLPI
+30 
-43 MGIRAPCRGSGRP
+43 
-56 RDPSVPLPVS
+56 
-66 RSLSYLETFAWESTP
+66 LSYLESFAWETTP
-81 LGGRAGWPVALR
+81 LGHRTCWPVALR

-105 MCATWGAEQ
+105 MCATWGPEQ
-114 TLIYNHAYAPFLGAR
+114 TLIYNQAYAPFLGAR

-138 HEVWVELWD
+138 HEVWVELWA
-147 EIAPLIDRA
+147 EIAPLIERTL
-156 RAGEALHFVDKHFVM
+156 AGEALHFVDKHFVM

-188 LRDGERI
+188 LRDGETI

-208 VQAHRQRDIAEA
+208 VQAHHQRDVAEA
-220 ALRRHNLTLEQEL
+220 ALRRHNLTLEREL

-241 SARAAKSSVLAAAER
+241 SARAAESSVLAAAER

-272 DLPTDRFTVDEAFAS
+272 DLPTDRFTVDEAFAT
-287 HFGLDPA
+287 HFGLDPG

-316 LAAAIADVLGRGGR
+316 LAAAIADVLERGGR

-336 VRRRDGRY
+336 VCRRDGRY
-344 YWLEA
+344 YWVEA

-354 LAADGTPLRF
+354 LAPDGTPLRF

-395 EQRVEERTAD
+395 EQRVEERTEE

-443 LDLMD
+443 LDLMG
-448 LRIGQGR
+448 LRIDQGR

-486 QTLAPEAT
+486 QTLAPEPT
-494 VVNQLVGGML
+494 DVNQLIGGML

-513 AIQVHFTSLPD
+513 AIQVQFISLPD
-524 DQPLLVDQSQLE
+524 NQPLLVDQSQLE

-551 NGGRILIAAS
+551 GGGRILIEAAHHQV
-561 YRILGDGDTRDF
+561 DTHSAPDP
-573 ELPPGRYLHL
+573 ELAEGGYLHL
-583 SVTDTGSGMTAEV
+583 RVTDTGSGMTPDV

-627 SGGQLRLRST
+627 SGGQLRLRSI

-649 LRPVEQPG
+649 RRPAERLCDVATE
-657 ETPLADG
+657 DG
-664 RPCPLEG
+664 RPCTLEG

-733 GRQLADAARVHRPA
+733 GRQLADAARVQRPA

-782 LAQRVKGLVEV
+782 LAQRVKGLVA

>member
-1 MHVAGA
+1 M
-7 SRFTGTACRRA
+7 
-18 GPTIDGQGCAVG
+18 
-30 HLELWQGLPYLPI
+30 
-43 MGIRAPCRGSGRP
+43 
-56 RDPSVPLPVS
+56 
-66 RSLSYLETFAWESTP
+66 SYLESFAWETTP
-81 LGGRAGWPVALR
+81 LGARASWPVALR

-114 TLIYNHAYAPFLGAR
+114 TLIYNQAYAPFLGAR

-138 HEVWVELWD
+138 DKVWAELWD
-147 EIAPLIDRA
+147 EIAPLIERTLS
-156 RAGEALHFVDKHFVM
+156 GEAQHFVDKHFVM

-188 LRDGERI
+188 LRDGEAI
-195 VGMLNITTETTAS
+195 VGMLNITTETTAG
-208 VQAHRQRDIAEA
+208 VQAHHQRDVAEA

-241 SARAAKSSVLAAAER
+241 SARAAESSVLAAAER

-272 DLPTDRFTVDEAFAS
+272 DLPTDRFTVDEAFAIN
-287 HFGLDPA
+287 FGLDPA

-305 VANVHP
+305 VATVHP
-311 DDQAG
+311 DDQTG
-316 LAAAIADVLGRGGR
+316 LAAAIADVIARGGR

-336 VRRRDGRY
+336 VRRSDGRY

-354 LAADGTPLRF
+354 LAPDGTPLRF

-395 EQRVEERTAD
+395 EQRVEERTEE

-443 LDLMD
+443 LDLMS

-551 NGGRILIAAS
+551 KGGRILIAAS
-561 YRILGDGDTRDF
+561 HRTLGEGDSRDF
-573 ELPPGRYLHL
+573 ELAPGRYLHL
-583 SVTDTGSGMTAEV
+583 SVTDTGSGMPPEV

-627 SGGQLRLRST
+627 SGGQLRLRSM

-649 LRPVEQPG
+649 LRPV
-657 ETPLADG
+657 G
-664 RPCPLEG
+664 RPCGSPLAAGQPGLLEG
-671 ANATVLVVDDE
+671 AHATVLVVDDE

-733 GRQLADAARVHRPA
+733 GRQLADAARVQRPA

-782 LAQRVKGLVEV
+782 LAQRVRSLVA

>member
-7 SRFTGTACRRA
+7 SRFTGTACRRV

-241 SARAAKSSVLAAAER
+241 SARAAESSVLAAAER

-443 LDLMD
+443 LDLMG

-561 YRILGDGDTRDF
+561 YRTLGDGDTRDF

-637 PGEGTTVCLYLP
+637 PEEGTTVCLYLP

-657 ETPLADG
+657 ETPLVDG

-782 LAQRVKGLVEV
+782 LAQRVKGLVA

>member
-1 MHVAGA
+1 M
-7 SRFTGTACRRA
+7 
-18 GPTIDGQGCAVG
+18 
-30 HLELWQGLPYLPI
+30 
-43 MGIRAPCRGSGRP
+43 
-56 RDPSVPLPVS
+56 
-66 RSLSYLETFAWESTP
+66 SYLESFAWETTP
-81 LGGRAGWPVALR
+81 LGARASWPVALR

-114 TLIYNHAYAPFLGAR
+114 TLIYNQAYAPFLGAR

-138 HEVWVELWD
+138 DKVWAELWD
-147 EIAPLIDRA
+147 EIAPLIERTLS
-156 RAGEALHFVDKHFVM
+156 GEALHFVDKHFVM

-188 LRDGERI
+188 LRDGEAI
-195 VGMLNITTETTAS
+195 VGMLNITTETTAG
-208 VQAHRQRDIAEA
+208 VQAHHQRDVAEA

-241 SARAAKSSVLAAAER
+241 SARAAESSVLAAAER

-272 DLPTDRFTVDEAFAS
+272 DLPTDRFTVDEAFAIN
-287 HFGLDPA
+287 FGLDPA

-305 VANVHP
+305 VATVHP

-316 LAAAIADVLGRGGR
+316 LAAAIADVIARGGR

-336 VRRRDGRY
+336 VRRSDGRY

-354 LAADGTPLRF
+354 LAPDGTPLRF

-395 EQRVEERTAD
+395 EQRVEERTEE

-443 LDLMD
+443 LDLMS

-551 NGGRILIAAS
+551 KGGRILIAAS
-561 YRILGDGDTRDF
+561 HRTLGEGDSRDF
-573 ELPPGRYLHL
+573 ELAPGRYLHL
-583 SVTDTGSGMTAEV
+583 SVTDTGSGMPPEV

-627 SGGQLRLRST
+627 SGGQLRLRSM

-649 LRPVEQPG
+649 LRPV
-657 ETPLADG
+657 G
-664 RPCPLEG
+664 RPCGLPLAAGQPGLLEG
-671 ANATVLVVDDE
+671 AHATVLVVDDE

-733 GRQLADAARVHRPA
+733 GRQLADAARVQRPA

-782 LAQRVKGLVEV
+782 LAQRVRSLVA

>member
-1 MHVAGA
+1 M
-7 SRFTGTACRRA
+7 
-18 GPTIDGQGCAVG
+18 
-30 HLELWQGLPYLPI
+30 
-43 MGIRAPCRGSGRP
+43 
-56 RDPSVPLPVS
+56 
-66 RSLSYLETFAWESTP
+66 SYLESFAWETTP
-81 LGGRAGWPVALR
+81 LGARASWPVALR

-114 TLIYNHAYAPFLGAR
+114 TLIYNQAYAPFLGAR

-138 HEVWVELWD
+138 DEVWAELWD
-147 EIAPLIDRA
+147 EIAPLIA
-156 RAGEALHFVDKHFVM
+156 RTLAGEALHFVDKHFVM

-208 VQAHRQRDIAEA
+208 VQAHRQRDVAEA

-233 SARIDERD
+233 SARIDELD
-241 SARAAKSSVLAAAER
+241 SARAAESSVLAAAER

-272 DLPTDRFTVDEAFAS
+272 DLPTDRFTVDEAFAIN
-287 HFGLDPA
+287 FGLDPA

-305 VANVHP
+305 VATVHP
-311 DDQAG
+311 DDQPG
-316 LAAAIADVLGRGGR
+316 LAAAIADVIGRGGR

-336 VRRRDGRY
+336 VRRSDGRY

-354 LAADGTPLRF
+354 LAPDGTPLRF

-379 ERDRALAEL
+379 ERDRALADL

-395 EQRVEERTAD
+395 EQRVEERTEE

-443 LDLMD
+443 LDLMS

-462 LLAAQGSAK
+462 LTAAQSSAK

-494 VVNQLVGGML
+494 EVNQLVGGLL

-513 AIQVHFTSLPD
+513 AIQVQFSSLPD

-551 NGGRILIAAS
+551 KGGRILIAAS
-561 YRILGDGDTRDF
+561 HRTLGEADIRDF
-573 ELPPGRYLHL
+573 ELAPGRYLHL
-583 SVTDTGSGMTAEV
+583 SVTDSGSGMTPEV

-649 LRPVEQPG
+649 LRPVE
-657 ETPLADG
+657 
-664 RPCPLEG
+664 RPCGLPRVEDQPALLEG

-733 GRQLADAARVHRPA
+733 GRQLADAARVRRPA

-782 LAQRVKGLVEV
+782 LAQRVKGLVA

>member
-1 MHVAGA
+1 
-7 SRFTGTACRRA
+7 
-18 GPTIDGQGCAVG
+18 
-30 HLELWQGLPYLPI
+30 
-43 MGIRAPCRGSGRP
+43 
-56 RDPSVPLPVS
+56 
-66 RSLSYLETFAWESTP
+66 LSYLETFAWESTP
-81 LGGRAGWPVALR
+81 LGGRTNWSIALR

-114 TLIYNHAYAPFLGAR
+114 TLIYNQAYAPFLGAR

-138 HEVWVELWD
+138 REVWVELWD

-156 RAGEALHFVDKHFVM
+156 QAGEALHFVDKHFLM

-188 LRDGERI
+188 LRDGEAI

-208 VQAHRQRDIAEA
+208 VQAHRQRDVAEA

-233 SARIDERD
+233 SARIDELD
-241 SARAAKSSVLAAAER
+241 SVRAAESSVLAAAER
-256 VQLALAAGAI
+256 VKLALAAGAI

-272 DLPTDRFTVDEAFAS
+272 DLPTDRFTVDEAFAT

-294 LGRDGLSLAQV
+294 LGHDGLSLAQV
-305 VANVHP
+305 VATVHP

-316 LAAAIADVLGRGGR
+316 LAAAIAEVLGRGGR

-349 NGHVE
+349 NGHVD
-354 LAADGTPLRF
+354 LAPDGTPLRF

-379 ERDRALAEL
+379 ERDRALADL
-388 RDLTATL
+388 RELTATL
-395 EQRVEERTAD
+395 EQRVEERTEE

-443 LDLMD
+443 LDLMS

-486 QTLAPEAT
+486 QTLAPEST
-494 VVNQLVGGML
+494 DVNQLVGGML

-513 AIQVHFTSLPD
+513 AIQVHFTRLPD

-536 NALLNLCINARDAMP
+536 NAVLNLCINARDAMP
-551 NGGRILIAAS
+551 NGGRILIEAS
-561 YRILGDGDTRDF
+561 HRTLGEANTRDF
-573 ELPPGRYLHL
+573 ELAPGRYLHL
-583 SVTDTGSGMTAEV
+583 SVTDTGSGMTADI
-596 AAKAFEPF
+596 AAKACEPF
-604 FTTKPMGQGT
+604 FTTKPLGQGT

-627 SGGQLRLRST
+627 SGGQLRLRSI

-649 LRPVEQPG
+649 LRPAERPCD
-657 ETPLADG
+657 TSLADG
-664 RPCPLEG
+664 RPCLLEG

-782 LAQRVKGLVEV
+782 LAQRVKGLVE

>member
-1 MHVAGA
+1 
-7 SRFTGTACRRA
+7 
-18 GPTIDGQGCAVG
+18 
-30 HLELWQGLPYLPI
+30 
-43 MGIRAPCRGSGRP
+43 
-56 RDPSVPLPVS
+56 
-66 RSLSYLETFAWESTP
+66 LSYLESFAWETTP
-81 LGGRAGWPVALR
+81 LGARASWPVALR

-114 TLIYNHAYAPFLGAR
+114 TLIYNQAYAPFLGAR

-138 HEVWVELWD
+138 DKVWAELWD
-147 EIAPLIDRA
+147 EIAPLIERTLS
-156 RAGEALHFVDKHFVM
+156 GEALHFVDKHFVM

-188 LRDGERI
+188 LRDGEAI
-195 VGMLNITTETTAS
+195 VGMLNITTETTAG
-208 VQAHRQRDIAEA
+208 VQALHQRDVAEA

-241 SARAAKSSVLAAAER
+241 SARAAESSVLAAAER

-272 DLPTDRFTVDEAFAS
+272 DLPTDRFTVDEAFAIN
-287 HFGLDPA
+287 FGLDPA

-305 VANVHP
+305 VASVHP

-316 LAAAIADVLGRGGR
+316 LAAAIADVIARGGR

-336 VRRRDGRY
+336 VRRSDGRY

-354 LAADGTPLRF
+354 LAPDGTPLRF

-395 EQRVEERTAD
+395 EQRVEERTEE

-443 LDLMD
+443 LDLMS

-551 NGGRILIAAS
+551 KGGRILIAAS
-561 YRILGDGDTRDF
+561 HRTLGEADSRDF
-573 ELPPGRYLHL
+573 ELAPGRYLHL
-583 SVTDTGSGMTAEV
+583 SVTDTGSGMPPEV

-627 SGGQLRLRST
+627 SGGQLRLRSM

-649 LRPVEQPG
+649 LRPVERPYGSPLAAGQPG
-657 ETPLADG
+657 L
-664 RPCPLEG
+664 LEG
-671 ANATVLVVDDE
+671 AHATVLVVDDE

-733 GRQLADAARVHRPA
+733 GRQLADAARVQRPA

-782 LAQRVKGLVEV
+782 LAQRVKGLVA

>member
-1 MHVAGA
+1 M
-7 SRFTGTACRRA
+7 
-18 GPTIDGQGCAVG
+18 
-30 HLELWQGLPYLPI
+30 
-43 MGIRAPCRGSGRP
+43 
-56 RDPSVPLPVS
+56 
-66 RSLSYLETFAWESTP
+66 SYLESFAWETTP
-81 LGGRAGWPVALR
+81 LGARASWPVALR

-114 TLIYNHAYAPFLGAR
+114 TLIYNQAYAPFLGAR

-138 HEVWVELWD
+138 DKVWAELWD
-147 EIAPLIDRA
+147 EIAPLIERTLS
-156 RAGEALHFVDKHFVM
+156 GEALHFVDKHFVM

-188 LRDGERI
+188 LRDGEAI
-195 VGMLNITTETTAS
+195 VGMLNITTETTAG
-208 VQAHRQRDIAEA
+208 VQALHQRDVAEA

-241 SARAAKSSVLAAAER
+241 SARAAESSVLAAAER

-272 DLPTDRFTVDEAFAS
+272 DLPTDRFTVDEAFAIN
-287 HFGLDPA
+287 FGLDPA

-305 VANVHP
+305 VASVHP

-316 LAAAIADVLGRGGR
+316 LAAAIADVIARGGR

-336 VRRRDGRY
+336 VRRSDGRY

-354 LAADGTPLRF
+354 LAPDGTPLRF

-395 EQRVEERTAD
+395 EQRVEERTEE

-443 LDLMD
+443 LDLMS

-561 YRILGDGDTRDF
+561 HRTLGEGDSRDF
-573 ELPPGRYLHL
+573 ELAPGRYLHL
-583 SVTDTGSGMTAEV
+583 SVTDTGSGMPPEV

-627 SGGQLRLRST
+627 SGGQLRLRSM

-649 LRPVEQPG
+649 LRPVEQPCG
-657 ETPLADG
+657 SPLAAG
-664 RPCPLEG
+664 QSGLLEG
-671 ANATVLVVDDE
+671 AHATVLVVDDE

-733 GRQLADAARVHRPA
+733 GRQLADAARVQRPA

-782 LAQRVKGLVEV
+782 LAQRVKGLVA

>member
-1 MHVAGA
+1 M
-7 SRFTGTACRRA
+7 
-18 GPTIDGQGCAVG
+18 
-30 HLELWQGLPYLPI
+30 
-43 MGIRAPCRGSGRP
+43 
-56 RDPSVPLPVS
+56 
-66 RSLSYLETFAWESTP
+66 SYLESFAWETTP
-81 LGGRAGWPVALR
+81 LGARASWPVALR

-114 TLIYNHAYAPFLGAR
+114 TLIYNQAYAPFLGAR

-138 HEVWVELWD
+138 DKVWAELWD
-147 EIAPLIDRA
+147 EIAPLIERTL
-156 RAGEALHFVDKHFVM
+156 AGEALHFVDKHFVM

-188 LRDGERI
+188 LRDGEAI
-195 VGMLNITTETTAS
+195 VGMLNITTETTAG
-208 VQAHRQRDIAEA
+208 VQALHQRDVAEA

-241 SARAAKSSVLAAAER
+241 SARAAESSVLAAAER

-272 DLPTDRFTVDEAFAS
+272 DLPTDRFTVDEAFAIN
-287 HFGLDPA
+287 FGLDPA

-305 VANVHP
+305 VASVHP

-316 LAAAIADVLGRGGR
+316 LAAAIADVIARGGR

-336 VRRRDGRY
+336 VRRSDGRY

-354 LAADGTPLRF
+354 LAPDGTPLRF

-388 RDLTATL
+388 RDLAATL
-395 EQRVEERTAD
+395 EQRVEERTEE

-443 LDLMD
+443 LDLMS

-551 NGGRILIAAS
+551 KGGRILIAAS
-561 YRILGDGDTRDF
+561 HRTLGEADSRDF
-573 ELPPGRYLHL
+573 ELAPGRYLHL
-583 SVTDTGSGMTAEV
+583 SVTDTGSGMPPEV

-627 SGGQLRLRST
+627 SGGQLRLRSM

-649 LRPVEQPG
+649 LRPVERPYGSPLAAGQPG
-657 ETPLADG
+657 L
-664 RPCPLEG
+664 LEG
-671 ANATVLVVDDE
+671 AHATVLVVDDE

-733 GRQLADAARVHRPA
+733 GRQLADAARVQRPA

-782 LAQRVKGLVEV
+782 LAQRVKGLVA

>member
-1 MHVAGA
+1 M
-7 SRFTGTACRRA
+7 
-18 GPTIDGQGCAVG
+18 
-30 HLELWQGLPYLPI
+30 
-43 MGIRAPCRGSGRP
+43 
-56 RDPSVPLPVS
+56 
-66 RSLSYLETFAWESTP
+66 SYLESFAWETTP
-81 LGGRAGWPVALR
+81 LGARASWPVALR

-114 TLIYNHAYAPFLGAR
+114 TLIYNQAYAPFLGAR

-138 HEVWVELWD
+138 DKVWAELWD
-147 EIAPLIDRA
+147 EIAPLIERTLS
-156 RAGEALHFVDKHFVM
+156 GEALHFVDKHFVM

-188 LRDGERI
+188 LRDGEAI
-195 VGMLNITTETTAS
+195 VGMLNITTETTAG
-208 VQAHRQRDIAEA
+208 VQAHHQRDVAEA

-241 SARAAKSSVLAAAER
+241 SARAAESSVLAAAER

-272 DLPTDRFTVDEAFAS
+272 DLPTDRFTVDEAFAIN
-287 HFGLDPA
+287 FGLDPA

-305 VANVHP
+305 VATVHP

-316 LAAAIADVLGRGGR
+316 LAAAIADVIARGGR
-330 YAHQYR
+330 YAYQYR
-336 VRRRDGRY
+336 VRRSDGRY

-354 LAADGTPLRF
+354 LAPDGTPLRF

-395 EQRVEERTAD
+395 EQRVEERTEE

-443 LDLMD
+443 LDLMS

-551 NGGRILIAAS
+551 KGGRILIAAS
-561 YRILGDGDTRDF
+561 HRTLGEGDSRDF
-573 ELPPGRYLHL
+573 ELAPGRYLHL
-583 SVTDTGSGMTAEV
+583 SVTDTGSGMPPEV

-627 SGGQLRLRST
+627 SGGQLRLRSM

-649 LRPVEQPG
+649 LRPV
-657 ETPLADG
+657 G
-664 RPCPLEG
+664 RPCGSPLAAGQPDLLEG
-671 ANATVLVVDDE
+671 AHATVLVVDDE

-733 GRQLADAARVHRPA
+733 GRQLADAARVQRPA

-782 LAQRVKGLVEV
+782 LAQRVRSLVA

>member
-1 MHVAGA
+1 M
-7 SRFTGTACRRA
+7 
-18 GPTIDGQGCAVG
+18 
-30 HLELWQGLPYLPI
+30 
-43 MGIRAPCRGSGRP
+43 
-56 RDPSVPLPVS
+56 
-66 RSLSYLETFAWESTP
+66 SYLETFAWETTP
-81 LGGRAGWPVALR
+81 LGARPDWPVALR

-114 TLIYNHAYAPFLGAR
+114 TLIYNPAYAPFLGAR

-138 HEVWVELWD
+138 HEVWAELWC
-147 EIAPLIDRA
+147 EIAPLIERTL
-156 RAGEALHFVDKHFVM
+156 AGEALHFVDKHFVM

-188 LRDGERI
+188 LRDGETI

-208 VQAHRQRDIAEA
+208 VFAHRQRDAAEA
-220 ALRRHNLTLEQEL
+220 ALRRHNLSLEQEL
-233 SARIDERD
+233 SVRIDERD
-241 SARAAKSSVLAAAER
+241 SAREAESNARVNAER
-256 VQLALAAGAI
+256 VRLALAAGAI

-272 DLPTDRFTVDEAFAS
+272 DLPTDRFTVDEAFAAS
-287 HFGLDPA
+287 FGLDPA
-294 LGRDGLSLAQV
+294 LGRSGLSLAQV

-316 LAAAIADVLGRGGR
+316 LATAIAEVIGRGGR

-354 LAADGTPLRF
+354 LATDGTPLRF

-379 ERDRALAEL
+379 ERDRALADL
-388 RDLTATL
+388 RELTATL
-395 EQRVEERTAD
+395 EQRVEERTEE

-443 LDLMD
+443 LDLMS

-486 QTLAPEAT
+486 QTLAPEPT
-494 VVNQLVGGML
+494 LVNQLVGGML

-513 AIQVHFTSLPD
+513 AIQVQFISLPD

-551 NGGRILIAAS
+551 GGGRILIEAS
-561 YRILGDGDTRDF
+561 YLQVGTSATPDF
-573 ELPPGRYLHL
+573 ELAAGRYLHL
-583 SVTDTGSGMTAEV
+583 RVTDSGSGMTPDV

-627 SGGQLRLRST
+627 SGGQLRLRSV
-637 PGEGTTVCLYLP
+637 PGAGTTVCLYLP
-649 LRPVEQPG
+649 LR
-657 ETPLADG
+657 LAE
-664 RPCPLEG
+664 RPYEPAAAKGLGCALEG

-733 GRQLADAARVHRPA
+733 GRQLADAARVYRPA

-761 LSDGHLEPGMAIL
+761 LNDGHLEPGMAIL
-774 TKPFAVEA
+774 TKPFAVET
-782 LAQRVKGLVEV
+782 LAQRVKGLVE

>member
-1 MHVAGA
+1 M
-7 SRFTGTACRRA
+7 
-18 GPTIDGQGCAVG
+18 
-30 HLELWQGLPYLPI
+30 
-43 MGIRAPCRGSGRP
+43 
-56 RDPSVPLPVS
+56 
-66 RSLSYLETFAWESTP
+66 SYLETFAWESTP

>member
-1 MHVAGA
+1 
-7 SRFTGTACRRA
+7 
-18 GPTIDGQGCAVG
+18 
-30 HLELWQGLPYLPI
+30 
-43 MGIRAPCRGSGRP
+43 
-56 RDPSVPLPVS
+56 
-66 RSLSYLETFAWESTP
+66 LSYLESFAWETTP
-81 LGGRAGWPVALR
+81 LGPRADWPAALLAIHQ
-93 TTYDLLMASPFA
+93 LLLASPFA
-105 MCATWGAEQ
+105 MCATWGPEQ
-114 TLIYNHAYAPFLGAR
+114 TLLYNAAYAPFLGVR

-138 HEVWVELWD
+138 QVVWAELWD
-147 EIAPLIDRA
+147 EIGPLIDRILL
-156 RAGEALHFVDKHFVM
+156 GEALQFVDKHFVM
-171 TRNGYPEDTY
+171 TRHGYPEDTY
-181 WSFSYSP
+181 WTFSYSP
-188 LRDGERI
+188 LWDGATI
-195 VGMLNITTETTAS
+195 AGMLNITTETTAS
-208 VQAHRQRDIAEA
+208 VQAHRQRDAAEA
-220 ALRRHNLTLEQEL
+220 ALRRHNLSLEQEL

-241 SARAAKSSVLAAAER
+241 SARAAESSVLEAAER

-272 DLPTDRFTVDEAFAS
+272 DLPTDRFTVDEAFAIN
-287 HFGLDPA
+287 FGLDPA
-294 LGRDGLSLAQV
+294 IGRDGLSLAQV
-305 VANVHP
+305 VATVHP

-316 LAAAIADVLGRGGR
+316 LATAIAEVIGRGGR

-344 YWLEA
+344 YWVEA
-349 NGHVE
+349 NGLVE
-354 LAADGTPLRF
+354 RAPDGTPLRF

-395 EQRVEERTAD
+395 EQRVEQRTEE

-443 LDLMD
+443 LDLMS
-448 LRIGQGR
+448 LRLGQGR
-455 FTELEKY
+455 FTDLEKY

-486 QTLAPEAT
+486 QTLAPEPT
-494 VVNQLVGGML
+494 DVNQLVGGML

-513 AIQVHFTSLPD
+513 AIQVQFSRLPD

-551 NGGRILIAAS
+551 AGGHLLIAAS
-561 YRILGDGDTRDF
+561 ERLIEAQGADGF
-573 ELPPGRYLHL
+573 ELVPGRYLHL
-583 SVTDTGSGMTAEV
+583 SVTDTGSGMTPEV
-596 AAKAFEPF
+596 AAKACEPF
-604 FTTKPMGQGT
+604 FTTKPLGQGT

-627 SGGQLRLRST
+627 SGGQLRLRSVM
-637 PGEGTTVCLYLP
+637 GEGTTVCLYLP
-649 LRPVEQPG
+649 LYPAGRLPEPVNASQPG
-657 ETPLADG
+657 G
-664 RPCPLEG
+664 ILEG

-709 LEVLHSDARIDLL
+709 LEVLHSDAHIDLL
-722 VTDVGLPGGMN
+722 VTDVGLPGGLN

-782 LAQRVKGLVEV
+782 LARRVKGLVE